1 VQPVVAGGRGSL
13 RVVTGET
20 LESIARRVY
29 GDPQMATRLFAAN
42 RDRLRS
48 PELLVPG
55 MELRLP

>member
-1 VQPVVAGGRGSL
+1 
-13 RVVTGET
+13 
-20 LESIARRVY
+20 
-29 GDPQMATRLFAAN
+29 LFAAN